1 VTRDARELAWRR
13 YQRHEFLQPSPDLA
27 GLVARYWLVE
37 WRYDRPYRQL
47 ILPYPNV
54 HLTFHDGVA
63 PPEVHGVSSGHVF
76 KDIDGEGRVFGVAFH
91 PGVFRPFLGAPVQ
104 SITDR
109 SVPATTVF
117 DRVPD
122 QADVPGV
129 EDMLR
134 RNLPEPDPKAR
145 QAADI
150 VNLIIADPLM
160 TRVDALADEVGTSVR
175 QLQRLFAEHVGVG
188 PKWVIRRYRLHEV
201 TQRMEA
207 GGRIDW
213 AALAAD
219 LGYADQPHFV
229 RDFTTMFGETP
240 TRYAER
246 YEAPTAERSEG
257 AARHP

>member
-1 VTRDARELAWRR
+1 MIRDERELAWRR
-13 YQRHEFLQPSPDLA
+13 HQRHEFLRPSPDLA
-27 GLVARYWLVE
+27 GLVARCWLVE

-54 HLTFHDGVA
+54 HLTFRAGA
-63 PPEVHGVSSGHVF
+63 APEVHGVSSGHVV
-76 KDIDGEGRVFGVAFH
+76 KELDGEGRVFGVAFH
-91 PGVFRPFLGAPVQ
+91 PGVFRAFLGAPVQ

-109 SVPATTVF
+109 SIPATSVF
-117 DRVPD
+117 DGVPD
-122 QADVPGV
+122 RADVAAV
-129 EDMLR
+129 EDLLR

-145 QAADI
+145 QAAEI
-150 VNLIIADPLM
+150 VDLVVADPRM
-160 TRVDALADEVGTSVR
+160 TRVDVLADEVGTSVR

-213 AALAAD
+213 ADLAAD

-229 RDFTTMFGETP
+229 RDFTTTFGETP

-246 YEAPTAERSEG
+246 YGAQTAERSEG

>member
-1 VTRDARELAWRR
+1 MTRDARELSWREH
-13 YQRHEFLQPSPDLA
+13 QRHQVLPPSPDLA
-27 GLVARYWLVE
+27 GLVARYWVVE

-54 HLTFHDGVA
+54 HLSFHDGA
-63 PPEVHGVSSGHVF
+63 APEVHGVSSGHVF
-76 KDIDGEGRVFGVAFH
+76 KDLEGEGRVFGVAFH
-91 PGVFRPFLGAPVQ
+91 PGAFRPFLGAPVQ

-109 SVPATTVF
+109 SLPAAAVF
-117 DRVPD
+117 DRVPAE
-122 QADVPGV
+122 ADVLEV

-134 RNLPEPDPKAR
+134 RNFPGPDPKAR
-145 QAADI
+145 QAADV
-150 VNLIIADPLM
+150 VNLVIADPRM
-160 TRVDALADEVGTSVR
+160 TRVDVLADAVGTSVR
-175 QLQRLFAEHVGVG
+175 QVQRLFAEHVGVG

-246 YEAPTAERSEG
+246 YEAPTADRTGG